1 MKTLGN
7 LKTSVK
13 RYLTGNVTLVN
24 VVQGDADATKALEA
38 QIDMGITVA
47 ANNARKYA
55 EMSHD
60 FSANRMTGFATL
72 SPGTALSLDSVAIDT
87 TDTPA
92 TRSFK
97 TLNAVYIRNS
107 TEGTLVPV
115 KVVAR
120 QTQMVGMFKRQ
131 DLETPSWDST
141 TYAVVNG
148 RLVTLDP
155 LAEATEI
162 AIDGNV
168 WMEDYV
174 DDSDTDWMLEHGFEF
189 MMWQCIIELNHMLQ
203 KFVPRQEG
211 ALAPPVRSRDE
222 ALDKMIVNDSYTLD
236 IYHDL

>member
-1 MKTLGN
+1 
-7 LKTSVK
+7 
-13 RYLTGNVTLVN
+13 
-24 VVQGDADATKALEA
+24 
-38 QIDMGITVA
+38 
-47 ANNARKYA
+47 
-55 EMSHD
+55 
-60 FSANRMTGFATL
+60 
-72 SPGTALSLDSVAIDT
+72 
-87 TDTPA
+87 
-92 TRSFK
+92 
-97 TLNAVYIRNS
+97 
-107 TEGTLVPV
+107 VPV